1 MPTQPQDSAPAA
13 DPVET
18 ASGTTPSLPDTAQED
33 APATPRS
40 EAMIDEILKESFPAS
55 DPPPWTSGGTGT

>member
-1 MPTQPQDSAPAA
+1 MPIQPQDSAPAA

-18 ASGTTPSLPDTAQED
+18 DSGATLSLPITTQED
-33 APATPRS
+33 ALPAPRS

-55 DPPPWTSGGTGT
+55 DPPPWTSGGGGT